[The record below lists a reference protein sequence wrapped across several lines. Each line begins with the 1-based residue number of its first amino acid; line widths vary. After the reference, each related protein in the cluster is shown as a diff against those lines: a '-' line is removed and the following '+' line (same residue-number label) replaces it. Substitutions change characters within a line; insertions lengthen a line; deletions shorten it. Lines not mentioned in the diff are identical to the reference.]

1 MSKAYPAFLQVF
13 EELPD
18 PRSHRTRRHNLVD
31 ILFIALC
38 SVLTGGKSFVDMEDL
53 AIAWEEWFKQFIP
66 LTGGPPSHDTFNRVF
81 QMIDPNRF
89 ERCFRAWT
97 EQLRQYIGTEIIA
110 VDGKSNR
117 GSGSRTQSPITLVNA
132 WASNN
137 RLLLGQLATEAKSNE
152 ITAVPELLKG
162 LILRKAIVTVD
173 AMNCQKETAAAVIEG
188 GGDYVFALKGN
199 QGRLHEEARLFLDE
213 MASEVPAEVEKI
225 EKGHGRLEIRRYWQ
239 TDEIEWFADLNQWPG
254 LKSFGMVHSIREMG
268 GGKITEERRYYI
280 SSLPKGTDLFAEAV
294 RAHWGV
300 ENKLHWCL
308 DVIFGEDQN
317 RARTKYASTNL
328 STLRKMALNILRKE
342 PGNKG
347 LARKMRNAIA
357 KPDFLLVLLGLD
369 A

>member
-1 MSKAYPAFLQVF
+1 MNCRIRAAIV
-13 EELPD
+13 
-18 PRSHRTRRHNLVD
+18 RAGINRTRRHNLVD

-38 SVLTGGKSFVDMEDL
+38 SVLTGGQSFVDMEDL
-53 AIAWEEWFKQFIP
+53 ANAWEEWFKQFIP

-89 ERCFRAWT
+89 ECCFRAWT
-97 EQLRQYIGTEIIA
+97 QQLRQSLGREIIA

-117 GSGSRTQSPITLVNA
+117 GSGGGNKSPITLVNA
-132 WASNN
+132 WASRN

-162 LILRKAIVTVD
+162 LVLKKAIVTVD

-199 QGRLHEEARLFLDE
+199 QGRMNEEARLYLDE
-213 MASEVPAEVEKI
+213 IAAQTPAEVEKV

-239 TDEIEWFADLNQWPG
+239 TDEIEWFYDLKQWPG
-254 LKSFGMVHSIREMG
+254 LKSFGMVQSTREMSDG
-268 GGKITEERRYYI
+268 QVTEERRYYI
-280 SSLPKGTDLFAEAV
+280 SSLAKGTGLFAEAV

-300 ENKLHWCL
+300 ENKVHWCL

-317 RARTKYASTNL
+317 RARTKYASINL

-342 PGNKG
+342 PENKG

-357 KPDFLLVLLGLD
+357 RPDFLLVLLGLD